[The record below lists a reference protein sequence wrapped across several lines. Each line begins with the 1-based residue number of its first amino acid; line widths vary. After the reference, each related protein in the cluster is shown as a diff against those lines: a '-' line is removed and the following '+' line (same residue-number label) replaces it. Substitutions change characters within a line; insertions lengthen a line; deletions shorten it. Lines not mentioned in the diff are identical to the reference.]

1 MTRFGLRV
9 TIASMDATRGDS
21 RPSAQRLLVW
31 PVVAGSFLF
40 TAIYAALYALL
51 VVRLRLLAPR
61 VPTSDF
67 IVPGF
72 FAVLFGWVVISPRAA
87 CLPAKRDDSRFTL
100 VLLVS
105 IIAAV
110 PALFALHYVRES
122 MSRVARVADPA
133 AILTTPPERY
143 YEIAT
148 FDIDRAACGVAR
160 KTNVRGRNG
169 TELLLSAAYACP
181 FAGQP
186 SPARIWVGKEA
197 TRTISNS
204 MIAQGDEQR
213 QKIDEFF
220 AATQTRFVTRGLGEV
235 RSFRRLAGED
245 TRDDLLA
252 AIRRS
257 PAAST

>member
-1 MTRFGLRV
+1 
-9 TIASMDATRGDS
+9 MDATRGDS

-133 AILTTPPERY
+133 ASSRPLPSATTRSRRSTSTAP
-143 YEIAT
+143 
-148 FDIDRAACGVAR
+148 RAAS
-160 KTNVRGRNG
+160 RGRPTSG
-169 TELLLSAAYACP
+169 DATARSSC
-181 FAGQP
+181 
-186 SPARIWVGKEA
+186 SRRRTPARSRGGPHRRGSGWARRRRARSA
-197 TRTISNS
+197 TR
-204 MIAQGDEQR
+204 
-213 QKIDEFF
+213 
-220 AATQTRFVTRGLGEV
+220 
-235 RSFRRLAGED
+235 
-245 TRDDLLA
+245 
-252 AIRRS
+252 
-257 PAAST
+257 